1 MNLFLIAA
9 DHPPCVQIGG
19 KLMPIKRRSTKAR
32 KHVITPAARAVWASG
47 RQEMICLTQDGAG
60 MVCCEKLAEELGL
73 LPFIMTPNMAEVARM
88 LSENPTIPDGDK
100 RHARLKKT

>member
-1 MNLFLIAA
+1 
-9 DHPPCVQIGG
+9 
-19 KLMPIKRRSTKAR
+19 MPIKRRSTKAR

-60 MVCCEKLAEELGL
+60 MVCREKLAEELGL
-73 LPFIMTPNMAEVARM
+73 LPFIMTPDMAEIARM

>member
-1 MNLFLIAA
+1 
-9 DHPPCVQIGG
+9 
-19 KLMPIKRRSTKAR
+19 MPIKRRSTKAR
-32 KHVITPAARAVWASG
+32 KLVVTPAARAVWASG

-73 LPFIMTPNMAEVARM
+73 LPFIMTPDMAEIAEQ
-88 LSENPTIPDGDK
+88 LSETSNKPDGDK

>member
-1 MNLFLIAA
+1 
-9 DHPPCVQIGG
+9 
-19 KLMPIKRRSTKAR
+19 MPIKRRSTKAR

-47 RQEMICLTQDGAG
+47 RQEMIRLTQDGAG
-60 MVCCEKLAEELGL
+60 MVCREKLAEELGL
-73 LPFIMTPNMAEVARM
+73 LPFIMTPDMAEIARM

>member
-9 DHPPCVQIGG
+9 DHPPCVLIGG
-19 KLMPIKRRSTKAR
+19 KQMPIKRRSTKAR
-32 KHVITPAARAVWASG
+32 KHVITQAARAVWASG

-88 LSENPTIPDGDK
+88 LSENPIPLNRDSRRGVFK
-100 RHARLKKT
+100 